1 LSENLPNRRS
11 VALRGLAEGLGL
23 PWIMVMTSMMG
34 FGSLAADAGMSL
46 PGALVSTA
54 AIWGLPGQVAMVEL
68 YATGANLL
76 AIALAVSFANA
87 RFMPMAM
94 SLLPLMR
101 SAGRKRGVEYLLAQ
115 LVSINSWALCQEAF
129 PSLPVKLRA
138 VYFTALT
145 LTLLVAGLVGTA
157 LGFLAVAV
165 LPRAVTLGLIF
176 LVPCYYALLFAGTRA
191 RRNVAALL
199 LGAAAGP
206 ALFTLAPEWSLLLTG
221 LVAGSVA
228 FFLTT
233 PRVNETREARID
245 E

>member
-1 LSENLPNRRS
+1 MTDDPVNARS
-11 VALRGLAEGLGL
+11 VALRGVADGLGM

-94 SLLPLMR
+94 SLLPMMR
-101 SAGRKRGVEYLLAQ
+101 SAGRKRSVEYLLAQ
-115 LVSINSWALCQEAF
+115 LMSINSWALCQEAF
-129 PSLPVKLRA
+129 PSLPMKLRA
-138 VYFTALT
+138 IYFTALAI
-145 LTLLVAGLVGTA
+145 TLLVAGLVGTA

-191 RRNVAALL
+191 RQNVAALM

-206 ALFTLAPEWSLLLTG
+206 ALFALAPEWSLLLTG
-221 LVAGSVA
+221 LIAGSVA
-228 FFLTT
+228 FFLTA
-233 PRVNETREARID
+233 PRENEPRD
-245 E
+245 GVYK